1 LTGAALPTTLGA
13 SRSNPL
19 TPQVATMTATLTR
32 FSEHLYQLADTCNVY
47 LLVDGEHGLLIDAG
61 SGAAL
66 DHLHE
71 AGVRRIEWV
80 VHTHHHRDQ
89 CWGMPRLRN
98 HGARVAVPEYERHLF
113 EQAELFWQ
121 TRRTFDN
128 YNDRNTFFTVAENIP
143 VDAVLEDYETFS
155 WRGYE
160 FHVLPAKGHTLGS
173 STLIAVIDGRRVA
186 FTGDLLAAG
195 GKLYQLHATEY
206 TYGSMEGVLFTLQS
220 IQALRKRQVD
230 LCLPSHGG
238 PITDVPGDIDRL
250 QRRLMECVRLGRG
263 MRVAGR
269 DSIPETVFLPE
280 PRFVPLSRHLLWGG
294 VWTCS
299 NFYVVL
305 SDSGK
310 ALFVDYGHAFWPH
323 MHIGPDHDG
332 LESMRFVEHHL
343 DELREEYGVTRFDLV
358 VPTHIH
364 DDHTCG
370 IPFLQRHHGTQC
382 WALEQ
387 VGRVL
392 ADPAAWASTPCTFPK
407 PIRIDRWLAD
417 GERFRWEEY
426 EFDIYFAPG
435 QTEFHSVYA
444 GLIDGRK
451 VAFTGDN
458 YFLAEVVNGG
468 KMEMLP
474 FQTTVLRNSFQLA
487 MHRRC
492 AEVMRTIAPELI
504 CPGHRDVLPCFKKD
518 LDTYCDFVA
527 RKERI
532 FRELVAEPADHYIDL
547 FWARL
552 LPYVAVVRPGQQLE
566 YRLLLRNN
574 LERPA
579 TFATRLLPPA
589 GWEVSTE
596 FRGLRLDAGARGEL
610 LVRARAPRTA
620 DSVRRLMTAEIR
632 IDDESQGPV
641 SEALVTV
648 KEDVPAKGN

>member
-1 LTGAALPTTLGA
+1 M
-13 SRSNPL
+13 
-19 TPQVATMTATLTR
+19 TPTLTR
-32 FSEHLYQLADTCNVY
+32 LSEHLYQFADTCSVY
-47 LLVDGEHGLLIDAG
+47 LLVDGDRGLLIDAG
-61 SGAAL
+61 SGAVH
-66 DHLHE
+66 DHLPE
-71 AGVRRIEWV
+71 VGVRQVEWV
-80 VHTHHHRDQ
+80 LHTHHHRDQ
-89 CWGMPRLRN
+89 CWGTPRLRR
-98 HGARVAVPEYERHLF
+98 HGVRVAVPEYERHLF
-113 EQAELFWQ
+113 DQAELFWQ

-143 VDAVLEDYETFS
+143 VNAVLEDYETFT
-155 WRGYE
+155 WRGYS
-160 FHVLPAKGHTLGS
+160 FQVLPAKGHTLGS
-173 STLIAVIDGRRVA
+173 STLIAVIDGRRIA

-280 PRFVPLSRHLLWGG
+280 PRFIPLSRHLLWGG

-305 SDSGK
+305 SESGK
-310 ALFVDYGHAFWPH
+310 ALFVDYGHSFWPH

-343 DELREEYGVTRFDLV
+343 DELREEYGVTRFDVV

-387 VGRVL
+387 VGQVL

-407 PIRIDRWLAD
+407 PIRIDRWLTD

-458 YFLAEVVNGG
+458 YFVAEVVSGG

-518 LDTYCDFVA
+518 LDTYCDFIA
-527 RKERI
+527 RKERS
-532 FRELVAEPADHYIDL
+532 FRALVAEPADHYIDL

-552 LPYVAVVRPGQQLE
+552 LPYVAVVWPGQQLE

-579 TFATRLLPPA
+579 TYAARLLAPA
-589 GWEVSTE
+589 GWEVSAE
-596 FRGLRLDAGARGEL
+596 FRTMKLEAGARGEL
-610 LVRARAPRTA
+610 LLRARAPRA
-620 DSVRRLMTAEIR
+620 GDGIRRLMTAEIC
-632 IDDESQGPV
+632 IDDASQGPI

-648 KEDVPAKGN
+648 KEDSAVKGN